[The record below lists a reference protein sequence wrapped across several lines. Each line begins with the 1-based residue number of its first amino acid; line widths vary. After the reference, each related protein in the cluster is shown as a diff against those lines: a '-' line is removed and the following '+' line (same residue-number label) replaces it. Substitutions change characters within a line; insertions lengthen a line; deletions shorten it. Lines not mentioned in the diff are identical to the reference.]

1 MSSIIEN
8 RIEDKILSK
17 LKELLNYDSTVSFV
31 FIFGSYVRKRQKGAS
46 DIDIAIYF
54 NKPPD
59 GIDLLHLINKLSDLT
74 GKNVDLI
81 VLNSASAFLRHQVMK
96 HGIPLIIKDKTTYR
110 QFREKTICDCDEY
123 KFVSGMNIYDR

>member
-110 QFREKTICDCDEY
+110 QFR
-123 KFVSGMNIYDR
+123 